1 MHASTVNYKD
11 LILIGGGHSHA
22 LVLKMWAMK
31 PLAGVRLTLIS
42 PQIMTPY
49 SGMLPGLI
57 AGHYTVEQTH
67 IDLARL
73 CQFAGARFIQAAVSK
88 INLSTNE
95 IHFSDR
101 EALGFDLLS
110 INAGITPNL
119 DIEGAQEHST
129 PVKPISTLYPRWQ
142 ALTTKLQEQPT
153 DTTTKP
159 YNITVVGGGAA
170 GVELILAM
178 QDNLTRNTKIT
189 QPISF
194 QIIQKGQGLPENYPS
209 STQQRIAE
217 RLANKNIR
225 VISQQTVVR
234 VDHNQVITD
243 QDKSIEF
250 DTLFWCTNAR
260 AATWPAQA
268 GLSTDKQGFIATN
281 DHLQSIS
288 HPQVFAAGDIAQQQN
303 YPRPRA
309 GVFAVR
315 QGPILF
321 ENLQRV
327 LLKKP
332 LKKFRPQKDF
342 LSLLAAGE
350 RYGYGC
356 RTGSSQLAKW
366 LPGIAGAWV
375 WRWKNRIDQ
384 RFMAMFS
391 QLPAMPTNAT
401 PLISKKVAPQISDL
415 QHDKDISAMAM
426 RCGGCGAKV
435 GATVLNRVMSRLQPV
450 SHDGVVLGLDAPDD
464 AAAIQVPT
472 QQLLLQSVDV
482 FRALVDDPY
491 VLGQIAAEHAL
502 SDLFAM
508 NAQAHSALAIATLPY
523 AGEALVERDLL
534 QLMSGALSVLNTNQ
548 CALIGGHT
556 SEGAELSIG
565 FSVNGTANQN
575 QILQKSQPQI
585 GQHIILTQA
594 LGTGTLFAAHNQWQ
608 AKGVWIESAID
619 AMLTSNRN
627 AGKIFHKHNASAC
640 TDVTG
645 FGLLGHLIEMIKP
658 SGLSATIQLDNIP
671 ALEGALTTLQRGI
684 SSSLQPQNR
693 RLQRAIHQL
702 EDWHTHPRYP
712 LLFDPQTSGGLLA
725 CVDPDMTDSCLK
737 MLKQAGYS
745 DAVVIGE
752 VTSREET
759 FDELITLRN

>member
-1 MHASTVNYKD
+1 MHPTTANYKD
-11 LILIGGGHSHA
+11 LLLIGGGHSHA

-31 PLAGVRLTLIS
+31 PLPGVRLTLIS

-73 CQFAGARFIQAAVSK
+73 CQFAGARFIQASVSG
-88 INLSTNE
+88 IDLSGKE
-95 IHFSDR
+95 IHFSER
-101 EALGFDLLS
+101 EALGYDLLS

-119 DIEGAQEHST
+119 DIKGAQEHST
-129 PVKPISTLYPRWQ
+129 PVKPISALYPRWQ
-142 ALTTKLQEQPT
+142 ALKEKLQEQS
-153 DTTTKP
+153 DSTTLH
-159 YNITVVGGGAA
+159 NITVVGGGAA

-189 QPISF
+189 QPLHF

-209 STQQRIAE
+209 STQKRIAKH
-217 RLANKNIR
+217 LTNKNIT
-225 VISQQTVVR
+225 VIAQQTVVR
-234 VDHNQVITD
+234 VDHNQVFTD
-243 QDKSIEF
+243 QNKSIPF

-260 AATWPAQA
+260 AADWPAQA

-288 HPQVFAAGDIAQQQN
+288 HPEVFAVGDIAQQQN
-303 YPRPRA
+303 HPRPRA

-315 QGPILF
+315 QGPVLF
-321 ENLQRV
+321 ENLQRA

-332 LKKFRPQKDF
+332 LKQFRPQKDF

-384 RFMAMFS
+384 RFMTMFS
-391 QLPAMPTNAT
+391 QLPAMPVD
-401 PLISKKVAPQISDL
+401 PEPSHSKKVPPQISDL
-415 QHDKDISAMAM
+415 EHDKDISAMAM

-435 GATVLNRVMSRLQPV
+435 GATVLNSVMSRLQPM
-450 SHDGVVLGLDAPDD
+450 SHDGIVLGLDAPDD
-464 AAAIQVPT
+464 AAAIQIPA

-508 NAQAHSALAIATLPY
+508 NAQPHSALAIATLPY
-523 AGEALVERDLL
+523 AGETLVERDLL
-534 QLMSGALSVLNTNQ
+534 QLMSGALSVLNKHQ

-585 GQHIILTQA
+585 GQQIILTQA

-608 AKGVWIESAID
+608 AKGVWIEKAVE
-619 AMLTSNRN
+619 AMLTSNRS
-627 AGKIFHKHNASAC
+627 AGEIFHKHNASAC

-658 SGLSATIQLDNIP
+658 VGLSATLQLDKIP
-671 ALEGALTTLQRGI
+671 ALEGALITLQRGI
-684 SSSLQPQNR
+684 SSSLQPQNK
-693 RLQRAIHQL
+693 RLQRTIHQL
-702 EDWHTHPRYP
+702 ENWHKHPRYA

-725 CVDPDMTDSCLK
+725 CVAPDETDSCLK
-737 MLKQAGYS
+737 MLKQAGYAE
-745 DAVVIGE
+745 AVVIGE
-752 VTSREET
+752 ISSREES
-759 FDELITLRN
+759 FDELIALQI